1 VNKRQTEVRRA
12 VVGDDVARAMQE
24 MDYGA
29 EKLYGDGTFLLW
41 RSMALGDWLTE
52 SQR

>member
-1 VNKRQTEVRRA
+1 MALK
-12 VVGDDVARAMQE
+12 
-24 MDYGA
+24 
-29 EKLYGDGTFLLW
+29 KLYGDGTFLLW